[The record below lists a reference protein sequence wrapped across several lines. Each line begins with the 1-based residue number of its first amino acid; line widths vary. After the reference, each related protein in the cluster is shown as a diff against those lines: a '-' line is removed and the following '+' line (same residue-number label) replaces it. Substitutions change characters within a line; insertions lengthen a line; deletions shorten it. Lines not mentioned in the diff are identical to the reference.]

1 MTRVIRTALRCVVW
15 VALVLSASLGL
26 AQDMEHV
33 KVVFEHA
40 IPNIQNKKM
49 VSVLVTY
56 PPGAKSLPH
65 HHAPSSFVYAY
76 VVSGAIRTKVGEE
89 PTKVY
94 NAGESFYEAPGS
106 FHRISENASDKDPAT
121 LLAVFIVDLKDAP
134 LTIPDQK

>member
-26 AQDMEHV
+26 AQDMEQV

-76 VVSGAIRTKVGEE
+76 VVSGAIRSKVGEE
-89 PTKVY
+89 PTKIY
-94 NAGESFYEAPGS
+94 NSGESFCEAPGS

-134 LTIPDQK
+134 LTIPDKK

>member
-26 AQDMEHV
+26 AQDMEQV

-56 PPGAKSLPH
+56 PPGTKSLPH

-76 VVSGAIRTKVGEE
+76 VVSGAIRSKVGEE
-89 PTKVY
+89 PTKIY
-94 NAGESFYEAPGS
+94 NSGESFYEAPGS

-134 LTIPDQK
+134 LTIPDKK

>member
-15 VALVLSASLGL
+15 VALVLGASLGL
-26 AQDMEHV
+26 AQDMEQV

-89 PTKVY
+89 PTKIY

>member
-1 MTRVIRTALRCVVW
+1 MLYEWRFAWVVW

-26 AQDMEHV
+26 AQDMEQA

-76 VVSGAIRTKVGEE
+76 VVSGAIRSKVGGGADENLQLRRKLLRSPWLLSSHKRKRE
-89 PTKVY
+89 RQR
-94 NAGESFYEAPGS
+94 SCGS
-106 FHRISENASDKDPAT
+106 LGCLHR
-121 LLAVFIVDLKDAP
+121 
-134 LTIPDQK
+134 